1 MTAKSERTFQVL
13 IGVLLVALSLVVA
26 KAFQEKIIN
35 AGDTAP
41 GFTITTDSGRQI
53 SPANFGGR
61 VLVLNFWA
69 TWCPPCVEELPSLN
83 EFQRQLAGSG
93 VVVVGVSIDKNEK
106 IYRDFLKRARITFET
121 ARDPEANISSDYGTF
136 KVPETYIID
145 RTGTVVEKLINLQ
158 DWTDPNLVARVK
170 RLL

>member
-35 AGDTAP
+35 VGDTAP
-41 GFTITTDSGRQI
+41 DFTITTDSGRQI
-53 SPANFGGR
+53 TPANFGGR

-83 EFQRQLAGSG
+83 QFQRQMAGSG

-106 IYRDFLKRARITFET
+106 VYRDFLKRARITFET